1 MQPLYVLTDAERR
14 GLHEVLAGIGAD
26 PYRDYPAFSREVA
39 TIVAGETVPGF
50 LTQTCE
56 VIRKQREAGTAEAHV
71 LRNCPIDENLPE
83 LGHQD
88 PLADKYARKTT
99 FLAEATHE
107 LCAQLLGTPLL
118 AYATRFNGDFFT
130 DVIAHDKYRG
140 QQTGF
145 SEGELVYHNDRTAHP
160 IRADFITLL
169 GMRCPDSDLVYTS
182 FVTGQSMLENLSAE
196 EQQVLRQPHFLTPFD
211 VVSRDNNS
219 RLTASDQHPILEND
233 HDFRYLDTHTR
244 VAPDAPTEAK
254 DALIALKN
262 ALARA
267 FKQRHRMQTGDLFTF
282 ANQGGLHN
290 RELVEVVDPDRVRD
304 RWLLKT
310 YAFRDSETADR
321 LTGAWVGGIRGRVG
335 D

>member
-1 MQPLYVLTDAERR
+1 MEPLYVLTDAERR
-14 GLHEVLAGIGAD
+14 GLHEVLEKISVD
-26 PYRDYPAFSREVA
+26 PYRDYPGFSRAVA
-39 TIVAGETVPGF
+39 AIVDSDEAPDF
-50 LTQTCE
+50 LTQVCTL
-56 VIRKQREAGTAEAHV
+56 IRQRREAGTAEAHV
-71 LRNCPIDENLPE
+71 LRNCPIDDDVPE

-88 PLADKYARKTT
+88 PLADKYAMKTT
-99 FLAEATHE
+99 FIAEATHE

-140 QQTGF
+140 KQTGF

-160 IRADFITLL
+160 IRADFISLL

-182 FVTGQSMLENLSAE
+182 FVAGQSMLKNLSAQ
-196 EQQVLRQPHFLTPFD
+196 EQHVLRQPHFLTPFD
-211 VVSRDNNS
+211 VVSRDNNN
-219 RLTASDQHPILEND
+219 RLTASDQHPILENE
-233 HDFRYLDTHTR
+233 HDFRYLDTHTT
-244 VAPDAPTEAK
+244 VAPSSPVEAK

-267 FKQRHRMQTGDLFTF
+267 PKQRHRMRPGDFFTF

-290 RELVEVVDPDRVRD
+290 RELIEVLDPERVRH

-310 YAFRDSETADR
+310 YAFRDHETADR
-321 LTGAWVGGIRGRVG
+321 LTGAWVDGIRGRVG